1 MWYSVG
7 SGDTTQQQRCST
19 LCVWYSVGSGD
30 TTQCTTQYSVCVYST
45 PYGHK
50 VSTWVRSPR
59 ALPARGKVS
68 VGVHSMRAPPAP
80 GQVKPA
86 GLPPAGGWKPCG
98 LTLRALGARL
108 RASAHSVRALGGS
121 LLPSF
126 TSSHITLIRASTGT
140 AGCWWV
146 VVWYRHTVHLPWCA
160 VGTVD
165 PCWSNPADPLY
176 TWIYPPRYR
185 PVLDQMA

>member
-50 VSTWVRSPR
+50 VSVGMRSPR
-59 ALPARGKVS
+59 AS
-68 VGVHSMRAPPAP
+68 PAP
-80 GQVKPA
+80 GQVKPS

-108 RASAHSVRALGGS
+108 RAKRALS
-121 LLPSF
+121 ARSRRLSPPVVHLLAHH
-126 TSSHITLIRASTGT
+126 SHQGIHRYS
-140 AGCWWV
+140 GCWWV
-146 VVWYRHTVHLPWCA
+146 VVWYRHTVHLPGCA
-160 VGTVD
+160 AGTVD

-176 TWIYPPRYR
+176 TLDLPPISYPP
-185 PVLDQMA
+185 AI